1 MASAGVSR
9 KISAASARAHTRKK
23 QKRSSLGVAR
33 GVLAWAYRAARPPPP
48 KICGMVDGP
57 PVTSARINLK
67 DGRHLSYIEIGV
79 PKDKARH
86 KIIFIHG
93 FDSSKH
99 DVFPVSEDMLND
111 MGIYLLS
118 FDRPGYGESDPN
130 LKISIK
136 SIAEDIEE
144 LVDKVELG
152 PKFHVIGFSLGGAYV
167 WSCLKYIPHRL
178 AGAAIIAP
186 ASNYWWS
193 NFPANLSKEAFS
205 RQLVQDQWVYRV
217 AHYFPWLTYWWNTQ
231 KFFPASSIIASSIDI
246 LSESDKQLLPSILAR
261 RQNQVLGRFLFLF
274 LKLGS
279 SQPSQDE
286 VELLRRKLSP
296 VTQVNQDILG
306 PRLGSKESSTLHLDL
321 TTFFGSWEFDPMD
334 LKNPFPGNEASVHL
348 WHGDHDRVVDASL
361 SRYIGQKLPWIRYHE
376 VPGKGHMF
384 PYAEGTS
391 NAIVKT
397 LLLGDD

>member
-23 QKRSSLGVAR
+23 QKSSSLGVAR
-33 GVLAWAYRAARPPPP
+33 GLVSRLSLVVLVGVLAWAYRAARPPPP

-193 NFPANLSKEAFS
+193 NFPANLSKEAF
-205 RQLVQDQWVYRV
+205 LADNL
-217 AHYFPWLTYWWNTQ
+217 FKT
-231 KFFPASSIIASSIDI
+231 K
-246 LSESDKQLLPSILAR
+246 SDKQLLPSILAR
-261 RQNQVLGRFLFLF
+261 RQNQA
-274 LKLGS
+274 
-279 SQPSQDE
+279 E
-286 VELLRRKLSP
+286 VRQQGEFYS
-296 VTQVNQDILG
+296 
-306 PRLGSKESSTLHLDL
+306 LHLDL

-361 SRYIGQKLPWIRYHE
+361 SRHIGQKLPWIRYHE

-384 PYAEGTS
+384 PYAEGMS